1 MNYYIMLKESV
12 VFFMQLLD
20 KINNSID
27 IKSLNLSELNQLSVE
42 IREFLINNI
51 SKTGGHLASNLGV
64 VELTIALLYN
74 FNFTKDKIVFDVG
87 HQSYVYKILTDR
99 KQQFNTLRQYK
110 GLSGFPK
117 REESKFD
124 FFDTGHSSNSISASL
139 GMARA
144 RDLKGEDYNIISVIG
159 DGALTGGMVYEALN
173 DLGFNHSKML
183 IILNDNEMS
192 ISVNVGGLQ
201 KCLNKVRLTPSYNK
215 LKEKV
220 HYKLDRKN
228 SNKLVNIV
236 RKIKNSFKSLFFTPI
251 FFEDLGIRY
260 IGPIDGNNIK
270 DLNKILK
277 KIKNLNEPIVLHVVT
292 TKGLGYLPALQNPNQ
307 FHAVSKF
314 DIKTGKISKPSGL
327 TYSEAFGSSLVSLAK
342 NNKKIVAITASM
354 VTGTGLGE
362 FSEIYPNRLFDVG
375 ITEEHAVTLAGGM
388 ATNGLKPIFV
398 CYSTFLQ
405 RGFDQLLMDVCLQNL
420 PVVFAIDRAGLV
432 GNDGKTHQGIFDLSY
447 LNMMPNMEILTPKCA
462 NEMSVF
468 LEYAFS
474 KNNPISIRYPKGR
487 NTYKLV
493 PIKKIK
499 SGKWEMISDGDKV
512 IILATGKMVEIA
524 CLSKEKLPKKYNPI
538 IINALF
544 IKPLDKEYLK
554 KIVKQNYNVLT
565 LEDNNII
572 GGFGQQVLYEL
583 NNLGFR
589 QKIKILGYQDKFID
603 HGTIDELLVQEHMD
617 INSIILEIKN
627 LYK

>member
-1 MNYYIMLKESV
+1 
-12 VFFMQLLD
+12 MQLLD
-20 KINNSID
+20 KISNPDD
-27 IKSLNLSELNQLSVE
+27 IKKLNLLELNRLSIE
-42 IREFLINNI
+42 IREFLINNV
-51 SKTGGHLASNLGV
+51 SKTGGHLASNLGI

-74 FNFTKDKIVFDVG
+74 FDFTKDKIVFDVG
-87 HQSYVYKILTDR
+87 HQSYVYKILTGR
-99 KQQFNTLRQYK
+99 KEKFNTLRQYK

-117 REESKFD
+117 RDESCYD

-139 GMARA
+139 GIARA
-144 RDLKGEDYNIISVIG
+144 RDLNGEDYDIISVIG
-159 DGALTGGMVYEALN
+159 DGALTGGMAYEALN

-192 ISVNVGGLQ
+192 ISLNVGGLS

-215 LKEKV
+215 LKQKV

-236 RKIKNSFKSLFFTPI
+236 KKIKNSVKSLFFTPM

-260 IGPIDGNNIK
+260 IGPIDGNSIK

-277 KIKNLNEPIVLHVVT
+277 KIKDLNEPIVLHVVT

-307 FHAVSKF
+307 YHAISKF
-314 DIKTGKISKPSGL
+314 DVKTGKQDVKANE
-327 TYSEAFGSSLVSLAK
+327 TYSSSFGRELVNLAK
-342 NNKKIVAITASM
+342 KDKRIVAITAAM
-354 VTGTGLGE
+354 ITGTGLQS
-362 FSEIYPNRLFDVG
+362 FSEIYPHRTFDVG

-388 ATNGLKPIFV
+388 ATSGLKPVFV

-432 GNDGKTHQGIFDLSY
+432 GNDGKTHQGVFDLSY
-447 LNMMPNMEILTPKCA
+447 LNMMPNIEILAPKFTE
-462 NEMSVF
+462 EMSN
-468 LEYAFS
+468 LLMYAFS
-474 KNNPISIRYPKGR
+474 KNNPVAIRYPKGGDLL
-487 NTYKLV
+487 KLN
-493 PIKKIK
+493 PIKNIKI
-499 SGKWEMISDGDKV
+499 GKWETISDGDKLV
-512 IILATGKMVEIA
+512 ILATGKMVQIA
-524 CLSKEKLPKKYNPI
+524 YLAKEKIAKKYNPI

-544 IKPLDKEYLK
+544 IKPLDKTYLK
-554 KIVKQNYNVLT
+554 QIIKQNYNVLT

-572 GGFGQQVLYEL
+572 GGFGEQVLYEL
-583 NNLGFR
+583 NNLGFK

-603 HGTIDELLVQEHMD
+603 HGSIDELLVQEHMD
-617 INSIILEIKN
+617 VDSIILEIKK
-627 LYK
+627 LYNKK

>member
-1 MNYYIMLKESV
+1 MK
-12 VFFMQLLD
+12 LLD
-20 KINNSID
+20 KINDPSD
-27 IKSLNLSELNQLSVE
+27 IKKLTLSELVQLSAE

-64 VELTIALLYN
+64 VELTIAILNN
-74 FNFTKDKIVFDVG
+74 FDFTKDKIVFDVG

-99 KQQFNTLRQYK
+99 KQNFNTLRQYR

-144 RDLKGEDYNIISVIG
+144 RDLKGEDYNIISIIG

-192 ISVNVGGLQ
+192 ISLNVGGLQ

-220 HYKLDRKN
+220 HYKLDRRN
-228 SNKLVNIV
+228 SNKLVNIA
-236 RKIKNSFKSLFFTPI
+236 RKVKNSLKSLFFTPM

-260 IGPIDGNNIK
+260 IGPVDGNNIK

-292 TKGLGYLPALQNPNQ
+292 TKGLGYLPALQNPNG
-307 FHAVSKF
+307 FHSISKF
-314 DIKTGKISKPSGL
+314 DVQTGKVDSKFEE
-327 TYSEAFGSSLVSLAK
+327 TYSSSFGRALVSLAK
-342 NNKKIVAITASM
+342 KDKRIVAITASM
-354 VTGTGLGE
+354 ITGTGLQE
-362 FSEIYPNRLFDVG
+362 FSEIYPNRTFDVG

-388 ATNGLKPIFV
+388 ATNGLKPIFAV
-398 CYSTFLQ
+398 YSTFLQ

-420 PVVFAIDRAGLV
+420 PVVFALDRAGLV
-432 GNDGKTHQGIFDLSY
+432 GSDGKTHQGVFDLSY
-447 LNMMPNMEILTPKCA
+447 LNMMPNIEILAPKCTE
-462 NEMSVF
+462 EMEPILS
-468 LEYAFS
+468 YAF
-474 KNNPISIRYPKGR
+474 NRNCPIAIRYPKGG
-487 NTYKLV
+487 NLLKLN
-493 PIKKIK
+493 PIKTIKTGEWEKI
-499 SGKWEMISDGDKV
+499 SSGDKV
-512 IILATGKMVEIA
+512 VILATGKMVSLA
-524 CLSKEKLPKKYNPI
+524 YLTKEKLAKKYNPI

-544 IKPLDKEYLK
+544 VKPLDKKILK

-583 NNLGFR
+583 NCLGFN
-589 QKIKILGYQDKFID
+589 QKIKILGYKDKFID
-603 HGTIDELLVQEHMD
+603 HGSIDELLMQEHMD
-617 INSIILEIKN
+617 INSIEEEIKK
-627 LYK
+627 LYG